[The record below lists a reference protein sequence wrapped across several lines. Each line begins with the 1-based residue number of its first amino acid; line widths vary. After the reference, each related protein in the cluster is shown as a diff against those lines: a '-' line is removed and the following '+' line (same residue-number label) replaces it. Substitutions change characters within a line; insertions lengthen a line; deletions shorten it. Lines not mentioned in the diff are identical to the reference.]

1 MSAVSGNDPAG
12 SDPNKKQ
19 RIFVFLKAVVGI
31 LCLYVSQLM
40 SMAVN
45 DMKAELGAAAPTE
58 LNFYPLVPL
67 AAGVIILISAF
78 LSWKKLKKQ
87 R

>member
-45 DMKAELGAAAPTE
+45 DMKAELGAVAPAE